1 MTLDGESGPAR
12 EGKTVCFSRLR
23 RVGDRLPA
31 PWQMTVGS
39 SWGKELRQ
47 VCHILTELG
56 DDALAAA

>member
-1 MTLDGESGPAR
+1 
-12 EGKTVCFSRLR
+12 
-23 RVGDRLPA
+23 
-31 PWQMTVGS
+31 MTVGS